1 MSNFFVTSWTV
12 ARQAPLPMEFSRQE
26 YWSGL
31 SFPSPGIFPT
41 QELNQGLLHCGSFLY
56 HWATRESLDS
66 HLLWVTLDQ
75 SQWPLKAVNSI
86 FSEGSS
92 PALKTV
98 ILIIGIKKTKLPWA
112 GDLNFK
118 ALRCL
123 LSLRSRGHQAKPSDF
138 RTPPHISPISF
149 SHPS

>member
-1 MSNFFVTSWTV
+1 MTV
-12 ARQAPLPMEFSRQE
+12 AHQAPLPVEFSRQE

-31 SFPSPGIFPT
+31 PFPSPAIFPT
-41 QELNQGLLHCGSFLY
+41 QELNQGLLHCGQFLY
-56 HWATRESLDS
+56 RWATRECLGS

-75 SQWPLKAVNSI
+75 SQRLLKDVNSI
-86 FSEGSS
+86 FSEGAS
-92 PALKTV
+92 PVLKTV
-98 ILIIGIKKTKLPWA
+98 ILIIGIKKSKLPWA

-123 LSLRSRGHQAKPSDF
+123 LSLTSRGHQAKPPDF
-138 RTPPHISPISF
+138 PTPPRTSPTSF